1 MKPYGQ
7 HRKDH
12 GCCPGHDKFTSD
24 KNPTRASARKF
35 KKSNK
40 VMRRKARRTIKIDT
54 GIDNDVVFEVSDG
67 K

>member
-24 KNPTRASARKF
+24 RNPTRASAKKF
-35 KKSNK
+35 SENNAI
-40 VMRRKARRTIKIDT
+40 MRRRARRTSRLAVIANI
-54 GIDNDVVFEVSDG
+54 NENE
-67 K
+67 